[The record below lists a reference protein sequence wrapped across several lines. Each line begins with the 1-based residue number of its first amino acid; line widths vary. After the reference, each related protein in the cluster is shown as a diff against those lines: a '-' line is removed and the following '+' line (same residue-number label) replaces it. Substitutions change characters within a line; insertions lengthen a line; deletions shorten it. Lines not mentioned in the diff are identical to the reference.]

1 MQKFVH
7 KGTFDQF
14 LLSLNTS
21 ELQMSQVFIV
31 VLYWL
36 FALVQDLGSRR
47 GKKFFAAAVEV
58 FAKFRKHIK
67 TSKESLERR

>member
-1 MQKFVH
+1 
-7 KGTFDQF
+7 
-14 LLSLNTS
+14 
-21 ELQMSQVFIV
+21 MSQVFIV

-58 FAKFRKHIK
+58 FEKFRKHIK